1 MGWRYTVDELARTLG
16 VAPLGVNTSFTAVST
31 DTRTL
36 YPGQVFFALSGERF
50 DGNRFVDEAFAKGA
64 VAAVST
70 RPCAAGVCLVVSDPL
85 TALQRFAAYH
95 RKQYPVP
102 VIALTGSC
110 GKTTAKEFAASVL
123 GSAYRV
129 VKTQGNLNNE
139 IGCPLSLLQVDETTD
154 MAVIEMGANHRGEI
168 ARLCAVAQPTESA
181 VTMVAPAHL
190 EGFGNVEGVAA
201 AKAEI
206 MEALPRDGCFYVNVD
221 DPHCQ
226 KMGERF
232 AGKKV
237 RFGSAGDVVL
247 RASSFGA
254 DGELVLEVS
263 PIGRLRLP
271 LPVRAH
277 VTNVLLA
284 VAVGLEHGI
293 REFERPLRDACR
305 QAIRFQ
311 ILRIG
316 PLEVLDDSYNANPAS
331 MAAALQALADRP
343 GKGARI
349 AALGEMLELG
359 ISSVQLHREAG
370 EAAGRCA
377 VTHLFAR
384 GPHAAD
390 MIKGA
395 HAAGVVYAEAI
406 EDHQLMADAIYE
418 IARPGDILLVKGSRG
433 MHMENV
439 LAALRAR
446 YTDRPSIK

>member
-1 MGWRYTVDELARTLG
+1 MGWRYTVDELARILG
-16 VAPLGVNTSFTAVST
+16 VAIPGVDMSFTAVST

-36 YPGQVFFALSGERF
+36 SPGQVFFALSGERF
-50 DGNRFVDEAFAKGA
+50 DGNRFAEEAFAKGA
-64 VAAVST
+64 VAAVT
-70 RPCAAGVCLVVSDPL
+70 AQPVGTGVCLVVPDTL

-95 RKQYPVP
+95 RKQYRIPV
-102 VIALTGSC
+102 VALTGSC
-110 GKTTAKEFAASVL
+110 GKTTAKELTAAVL
-123 GSAYRV
+123 GSALRV

-139 IGCPLSLLQVDETTD
+139 IGCPLSLLQVHDGTD
-154 MAVIEMGANHRGEI
+154 IAVIEMGANHRGEI

-190 EGFGNVEGVAA
+190 EGFGSVEGVAA

-206 MEALPRDGCFYVNVD
+206 MDALPRDGCFYVNVD
-221 DPHCQ
+221 DPYCL

-237 RFGSAGDVVL
+237 RFGNTGDVVL
-247 RASSFGA
+247 KASSFGA
-254 DGELVLEVS
+254 DGELELEVS

-284 VAVGLEHGI
+284 VALGLEHGI
-293 REFERPLRDACR
+293 REFEEPLRNACR
-305 QAIRFQ
+305 QSIRFQ
-311 ILRIG
+311 IVRIG

-331 MAAALQALADRP
+331 MVAALQALADRP
-343 GKGARI
+343 GNGARI

-359 ISSVQLHREAG
+359 TSAPQLHREVG
-370 EAAGRCA
+370 EAAGRCG
-377 VTHLFAR
+377 VKHLFAR
-384 GPHAAD
+384 GSHAGD

-395 HAAGVVYAEAI
+395 RVAGVEHAEAI
-406 EDHQLMADAIYE
+406 EDHQSMADAIHDV
-418 IARPGDILLVKGSRG
+418 AWPGDTLLVKGSRG

-439 LAALRAR
+439 LQALRALYR
-446 YTDRPSIK
+446 AAAD

>member
-1 MGWRYTVDELARTLG
+1 MGWRYTVDELGRILG

-36 YPGQVFFALSGERF
+36 SRGQVFFALSGERF
-50 DGNRFVDEAFAKGA
+50 DGNRFVEEAFAKGA
-64 VAAVST
+64 AAAVT
-70 RPCAAGVCLVVSDPL
+70 TTPFAAGACLVVSDTL

-95 RKQYPVP
+95 RKQYPIP

-110 GKTTAKEFAASVL
+110 GKTTAKEFAAAVL
-123 GSAYRV
+123 GGAYRV

-139 IGCPLSLLQVDETTD
+139 IGCPLSLLQVDEATD

-206 MEALPRDGCFYVNVD
+206 MEALPRDGCFYVNAD
-221 DPHCQ
+221 DPHCLR
-226 KMGERF
+226 MGERF

-247 RASSFGA
+247 KASSFA
-254 DGELVLEVS
+254 SDGELVLEVS

-293 REFERPLRDACR
+293 REFEAPLREACR
-305 QAIRFQ
+305 QSVRFR

-343 GKGARI
+343 GNGARI
-349 AALGEMLELG
+349 AVLGDMLELG
-359 ISSVQLHREAG
+359 VSAPQLHREAG
-370 EAAGRCA
+370 EAAGRCG

-384 GPHAAD
+384 GPHAGD

-395 HAAGVVYAEAI
+395 REAGVEHAEAL
-406 EDHQLMADAIYE
+406 EDHQSMADAIHDV
-418 IARPGDILLVKGSRG
+418 ARSGDTLLVKGSRG

-446 YTDRPSIK
+446 YTGQTPIT